1 MTAER
6 LKPWHERIGFQR
18 DWIWRGWQVRY
29 SFRRSPSPPPTSPEP
44 PILLIHG
51 FGAALEHWR
60 HNIPILSQ
68 NRTVYALDLLGFGA
82 SRKATPTYTVELWV
96 EQIYEFWQTFIREPI
111 VLVGNSLGSLV
122 CLVAAAHHP
131 EMLKGVV
138 LLNIPDVSVR
148 QEMLPPWVRPI
159 VNRIEGVFGSP
170 PLLVPI
176 FQLLRRRF
184 TIRRWATLAYPH
196 REAITDELV
205 EILAAP
211 AYDQGAAATFC
222 ALFQSIRQPEFSPRL
237 LDLFP
242 QISRPILLI
251 WGTQDCMVPFRLSQR
266 FRQKNPHLTFVPLEN
281 VGHCPHDEVPER
293 FHQVLLPWL
302 DGLGNGE
309 S

>member
-1 MTAER
+1 MKAEP

-29 SFRRSPSPPPTSPEP
+29 SFRRSHSLPPTSPETP
-44 PILLIHG
+44 LLLIHG

-68 NRTVYALDLLGFGA
+68 KRTVYALDLLGFGA
-82 SRKATPTYTVELWV
+82 SRKAAPNYTVELWV
-96 EQIYEFWQTFIREPI
+96 EQIYEFWQTFIGAPI

-131 EMLKGVV
+131 EMVKGVV

-148 QEMLPPWVRPI
+148 QEMLPPFVRPV
-159 VNRIEGVFGSP
+159 VNRLEGLFGSP
-170 PLLVPI
+170 PLLVPV

-184 TIRRWATLAYPH
+184 TIRRWASLAYPH
-196 REAITDELV
+196 PEAITDELV

-237 LDLFP
+237 LELFP

-251 WGTQDCMVPFRLSQR
+251 WGRQDCMVPFTLSQR
-266 FRQKNPHLTFVPLEN
+266 FLGKNPHLTFVPLEK
-281 VGHCPHDEVPER
+281 VGHCPHDEVPAQ

-302 DGLGNGE
+302 E
-309 S
+309 KFA